1 MDLKEV
7 YDKLEKAD
15 AVAKKLTSVL
25 SALELEDGDDL
36 DDKVG
41 AVKSTLDGIKAKG
54 GKPDEVLLKFGQME
68 KTVKTLEGKLQAATA
83 AQEAERAKRLT
94 TVKQSLLIDA
104 LTKGNAASP
113 KDMARLLLDNVS
125 GEDDTALV
133 FKNGDNEVSIEEVV
147 TAWFKENPWAVKVD
161 PQKGGGS
168 TGGGGAIGSLHT
180 KGCAAD
186 ICIAYQND
194 TDTAL
199 AETVFAAADAWGL
212 RGQISIGY
220 YGDRIHIDTRGYNS
234 SW

>member
-54 GKPDEVLLKFGQME
+54 
-68 KTVKTLEGKLQAATA
+68 
-83 AQEAERAKRLT
+83 
-94 TVKQSLLIDA
+94 
-104 LTKGNAASP
+104 NAASP

-133 FKNGDNEVSIEEVV
+133 FKNGDNEVSIEEGV